1 MCTTDRNKF
10 LTKYTNKEN
19 FVAAL
24 AAKLEAN
31 VIKVV
36 LCPSDAETTIVRVA
50 MEYENRPVT
59 VFFFFYD
66 TDILCLPLHNLYILR
81 DHGDILDDLAC
92 KNDAEVRS
100 CYLIQNIIDTS
111 ENVNVEYILF
121 CHTFTGCSTISVTH
135 MFGKTFIFIQTQ
147 RLKKIKEYCR

>member
-59 VFFFFYD
+59 VFFFF
-66 TDILCLPLHNLYILR
+66 L
-81 DHGDILDDLAC
+81 
-92 KNDAEVRS
+92 
-100 CYLIQNIIDTS
+100 
-111 ENVNVEYILF
+111 
-121 CHTFTGCSTISVTH
+121 
-135 MFGKTFIFIQTQ
+135 
-147 RLKKIKEYCR
+147 